1 MWNCAFA
8 TKTNRK
14 LMNAFND
21 VCKIAM
27 FTKIEQLHG
36 SAVSALIQLIYVNFS
51 IIKFQ
56 DKPCFTLHSFT

>member
-1 MWNCAFA
+1 
-8 TKTNRK
+8 
-14 LMNAFND
+14 MNAFND

-36 SAVSALIQLIYVNFS
+36 SAVSALIQLISVNFS